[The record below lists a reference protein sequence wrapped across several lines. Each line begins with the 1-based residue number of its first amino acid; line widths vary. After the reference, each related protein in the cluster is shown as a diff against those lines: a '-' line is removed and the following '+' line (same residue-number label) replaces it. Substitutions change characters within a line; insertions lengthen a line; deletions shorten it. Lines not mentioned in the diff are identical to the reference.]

1 MPVIHR
7 IGSVSI
13 RIYADDHRPPHFHIA
28 SPEFE
33 VIVRLSDLTVIA
45 GRAPQRALAPAMAWA
60 RQNRQLLAAKW
71 NELNE
76 RG

>member
-45 GRAPQRALAPAMAWA
+45 GRAPHAALAPAMAWA

>member
-7 IGSVSI
+7 IGRISI

-33 VIVRLSDLTVIA
+33 VIVRIADLAVIA
-45 GRAPQRALAPAMAWA
+45 GQAPQRAIAPAIAWA
-60 RQNRQLLAAKW
+60 RKNRQMLAARW
-71 NELNE
+71 NELNA